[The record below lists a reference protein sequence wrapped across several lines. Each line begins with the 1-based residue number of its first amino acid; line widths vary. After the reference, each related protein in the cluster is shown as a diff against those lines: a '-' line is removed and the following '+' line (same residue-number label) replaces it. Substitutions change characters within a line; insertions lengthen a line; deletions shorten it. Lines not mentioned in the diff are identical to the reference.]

1 MGKPSVVIVGDRRR
15 KGVKEGVEAHLPTLR
30 KLVTIAAVD
39 LDGNEDLAHT
49 QADLCLVFGGDG
61 SILHVA
67 RRLGSN
73 PVPVLGVNYGR
84 FGFLADLAPDE
95 LDAGIQRWLAGDFLV
110 GERARMSIM
119 QTRHGVEIGRWL
131 ALNDVVFGRED
142 IGGMVDVDV
151 EISGDDAVSYAGDG
165 LILATPTGSSAHAL
179 AAGGPLLDPTVDAM
193 VMVPIAPHS
202 LATRPVV
209 LSGRQ
214 RIEVTTSRVR
224 GPVRFTVDGG
234 PSSALTVGCTV
245 AVELS
250 DAPLRMIRVCGG
262 PFFETLRDKLGWRGR
277 PYYRGE
283 TPAPE
288 TSAPESSSEAVLPST
303 EDPGRAASK
312 RARE

>member
-1 MGKPSVVIVGDRRR
+1 MATRKQRVVIVGDRRR
-15 KGVKEGVEAHLPTLR
+15 KGVKEGVEAHLPALGR
-30 KLVTIAAVD
+30 LVDIKAVD
-39 LDGNEDLAHT
+39 LEGVEDLAQT

-67 RRLGSN
+67 RRLGRN
-73 PVPVLGVNYGR
+73 PIPVLGVNYGR
-84 FGFLADLAPDE
+84 FGFLADLAPDQ
-95 LDAGIQRWLAGDFLV
+95 LDAGMVRWLAGEYV
-110 GERARMSIM
+110 IGERARMSIT
-119 QTRHGVEIGRWL
+119 QTRHGAVIGRWL

-151 EISGDDAVSYAGDG
+151 DISGEDAVSYAGDG
-165 LILATPTGSSAHAL
+165 LIVATPTGSSAHAL

-214 RIEVTTSRVR
+214 KIEVSTSRVR
-224 GPVRFTVDGG
+224 GPVRFTVDGA

-245 AVELS
+245 SVEIS

-262 PFFETLRDKLGWRGR
+262 PFFETLREKLGWRGR

-283 TPAPE
+283 SPSSGA
-288 TSAPESSSEAVLPST
+288 ESDRTNEP
-303 EDPGRAASK
+303 ASK
-312 RARE
+312 ERRGARNDS